1 MRNGQRVIDVYTGEL
16 GTIANA
22 GDSWVDVQWTDE
34 YEENVATHRLK
45 PYNEFDKYIP
55 KGVR

>member
-16 GTIANA
+16 GTIVNA
-22 GDSWVDVQWTDE
+22 EDNWADVQWSDK
-34 YEENVATHRLK
+34 YEESVQTHRLK

-55 KGVR
+55 KGVK